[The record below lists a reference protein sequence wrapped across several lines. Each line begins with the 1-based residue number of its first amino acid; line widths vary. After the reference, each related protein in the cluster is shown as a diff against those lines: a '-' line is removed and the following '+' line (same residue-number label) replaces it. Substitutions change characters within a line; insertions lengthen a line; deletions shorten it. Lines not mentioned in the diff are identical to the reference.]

1 MKVMSDKVPTLI
13 VASLSAIY
21 VIDLLAY
28 RISNR
33 KKQINE
39 LSKEIETM
47 KKQIKIL
54 QSKK

>member
-1 MKVMSDKVPTLI
+1 MSDKVPTLI